1 MTPDTSDTSKSSAS
15 VLYFIGF
22 ILPFGSLLVLYN
34 AIPGLADAIS
44 APTFAT
50 LSVAISIVFAIIFR
64 FLIGILMT
72 LLTFCIIG
80 ALCIGGFTK
89 CSEAIQ
95 KDGFKATSKKV
106 FSAITNKETK
116 GDSEALLPIPTPI
129 PDPMPQ
135 NPVPANP

>member
-1 MTPDTSDTSKSSAS
+1 M
-15 VLYFIGF
+15 I
-22 ILPFGSLLVLYN
+22 LYN

-50 LSVAISIVFAIIFR
+50 LSFAVSIVFAIIFR
-64 FLIGILMT
+64 FVIGILMT

-80 ALCIGGFTK
+80 ALCIAGFTK

-95 KDGFKATSKKV
+95 KDGFKATSEKV
-106 FSAITNKETK
+106 ITVVTGKNPK
-116 GDSEALLPIPTPI
+116 GTSEKPFTLPTPL

-135 NPVPANP
+135 KSEEPFTLPTLLPNPTPQNPAPRNP